1 MTIHR
6 MNETGIMMNAVRATN
21 RLLGNL
27 AESDF
32 VTHSGSH
39 AINEIRNYREDIAVD
54 IFSTFVGREAFEEEK
69 MIIVKLFERE
79 E

>member
-6 MNETGIMMNAVRATN
+6 MNETGIMMNAVNATN
-21 RLLGNL
+21 RVLGNL

-39 AINEIRNYREDIAVD
+39 AINELRKYREDMAID
-54 IFSTFVGREAFEEEK
+54 IFSTLIGREAAEEEK
-69 MIIVKLFERE
+69 LIIVKLFERE